1 MENASEFYSFRHGR
15 FDITVLSDGP
25 IVLGGEVFAPEGT
38 DQQRDD
44 ILRRL
49 KGDHSGAAAQSNI
62 PLIITDEDLI
72 LIDVGAGTKFQPS
85 EGHLEENLE
94 SVGVDAKDITAVII
108 SHAHPDH
115 LWGLLRDDQSL
126 RFPNAR
132 YFVGRREFDFWTG
145 PEAAALPDG
154 VQPFVEGAR
163 RDLLAIAEIATL
175 FEDGDEILRGIT
187 AIATPGHTAG
197 HSSFLLDGDIPLIVT
212 ADAIASEIVS
222 VEHPEWSF
230 GFDMDVELAGKTRLS
245 LLQKVAFE
253 KAKLIGFHWSY
264 PGVGRIAFD
273 GTGYTFQ
280 AVTGA
285 AL

>member
-15 FDITVLSDGP
+15 FDITILSDGP
-25 IVLGGEVFAPEGT
+25 IMLGGEIFAPEGT
-38 DQQRDD
+38 DRQRDD
-44 ILRRL
+44 ILSRL

-72 LIDVGAGTKFQPS
+72 LIDVGAGNKFQAS
-85 EGHLEENLE
+85 EGRLEENLK
-94 SVGVDAKDITAVII
+94 SVGVDAEDITAVII

-115 LWGLLRDDQSL
+115 LWGLLKEDHSL

-132 YFVGRREFDFWTG
+132 YFVGRKEFDFWTG
-145 PEAAALPDG
+145 PEAAALPKG

-163 RDLLAIAEIATL
+163 RDLLAIADIATF
-175 FEDGDEILRGIT
+175 FEDGDEILRGIR

-197 HSSFLLDGDIPLIVT
+197 HSSFLLEGDIPLIVT
-212 ADAIASEIVS
+212 VDAIASEIVS

-230 GFDMDVELAGKTRLS
+230 GFDMDGLAAKTRSS
-245 LLQKVAFE
+245 LLQRVSSE
-253 KAKLIGFHWSY
+253 NAKLIGFHWSY

-273 GTGYTFQ
+273 GMAYTFQ
-280 AVTGA
+280 SATGTA
-285 AL
+285 E